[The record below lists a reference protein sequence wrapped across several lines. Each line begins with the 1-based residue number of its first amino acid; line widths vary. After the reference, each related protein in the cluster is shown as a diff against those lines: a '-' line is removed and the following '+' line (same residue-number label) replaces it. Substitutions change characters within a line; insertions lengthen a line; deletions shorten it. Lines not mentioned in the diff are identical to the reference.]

1 MRHSGNKK
9 TELAVGDMVVKE
21 KQVNIARKGGRLDT
35 KREAKYY
42 GIAKFLSNGC
52 IVLRDLEMDLIDP
65 VPIPA
70 SHIKKVIQKYDSDG
84 DKSDDNDNMAQ
95 NEPKKRWNTNDNTNT
110 TATGKSMETTIDN
123 TDIRMSGS
131 HFTTNSIG
139 PNTVSSTDTNTNTT
153 PTKINDDSGDEGYD
167 PNVIFTSDE
176 DDNIFDDIVDDNT
189 MGYYD
194 RNDELQIVG
203 ETTSTFT
210 FQPLSWSSR
219 EEVGPLVQIT
229 KFNDI
234 EFKGIGDE
242 LRGMPTL
249 RERMIS
255 DGNCYFRAISFAI
268 SGSQDYHEV
277 HKCICD
283 YIEYFPGRLTAV
295 LTNAHD
301 VHNGKKYL
309 QKSEMHKSN
318 IWGTK
323 IEILATAKC
332 FKHDIFTYYNYKWQR
347 YSYLKTLSSDA
358 IYLDNR
364 AGNHFDVVIMP

>member
-1 MRHSGNKK
+1 M
-9 TELAVGDMVVKE
+9 
-21 KQVNIARKGGRLDT
+21 
-35 KREAKYY
+35 
-42 GIAKFLSNGC
+42 
-52 IVLRDLEMDLIDP
+52 
-65 VPIPA
+65 
-70 SHIKKVIQKYDSDG
+70 
-84 DKSDDNDNMAQ
+84 
-95 NEPKKRWNTNDNTNT
+95 
-110 TATGKSMETTIDN
+110 
-123 TDIRMSGS
+123 
-131 HFTTNSIG
+131 
-139 PNTVSSTDTNTNTT
+139 
-153 PTKINDDSGDEGYD
+153 
-167 PNVIFTSDE
+167 IFTSDE

-242 LRGMPTL
+242 LRGMPTF

-255 DGNCYFRAISFAI
+255 DRNCYFRAISFAI
-268 SGSQDYHEV
+268 SGSQDYHEEV

-309 QKSEMHKSN
+309 QKSEMCKNN
-318 IWGTK
+318 IWGTE
-323 IEILATAKC
+323 IEILATVKC
-332 FKHDIFTYYNYKWQR
+332 LKCDIFTYYSYKWQR
-347 YSYLKTLSSDA
+347 HSYLKTLSSDA
-358 IYLDNR
+358 IYLDSR

>member
-1 MRHSGNKK
+1 
-9 TELAVGDMVVKE
+9 
-21 KQVNIARKGGRLDT
+21 
-35 KREAKYY
+35 
-42 GIAKFLSNGC
+42 
-52 IVLRDLEMDLIDP
+52 MDLIDP

-84 DKSDDNDNMAQ
+84 EKSDNNDNMAQ

-110 TATGKSMETTIDN
+110 TATGKSMETMIDN

-194 RNDELQIVG
+194 RNNELQIVG

-210 FQPLSWSSR
+210 FQPLSQSSR

-234 EFKGIGDE
+234 DFKGIGDE

-255 DGNCYFRAISFAI
+255 DRNLLF
-268 SGSQDYHEV
+268 
-277 HKCICD
+277 
-283 YIEYFPGRLTAV
+283 
-295 LTNAHD
+295 
-301 VHNGKKYL
+301 
-309 QKSEMHKSN
+309 
-318 IWGTK
+318 
-323 IEILATAKC
+323 
-332 FKHDIFTYYNYKWQR
+332 
-347 YSYLKTLSSDA
+347 
-358 IYLDNR
+358 
-364 AGNHFDVVIMP
+364 